1 MDTLKS
7 MTKKVWETM
16 LWKKI
21 LHYVDDGFSQQDN
34 EIELNRAHN
43 ARNVKKWNYKS
54 LAPK

>member
-16 LWKKI
+16 LWEKNI
-21 LHYVDDGFSQQDN
+21 TLCRHGFSQQDN

-43 ARNVKKWNYKS
+43 ARNVKKWN
-54 LAPK
+54 